1 MDKIVKVLLKSVI
14 VNICLVIAKLIIGF
28 IGNSKSLIA
37 NAIHSLSDLITDIIS
52 IFGYKMSKKPADE
65 KHPLGFGQIE
75 YLTNIIVS
83 FVILY
88 LGIQTLL
95 TAFNAK
101 QTLPSSII
109 MFISLFTAFIKY
121 ALSKYIYNKGKE
133 YQNGILLVSGIES
146 KADALTS
153 GLVVISV
160 IFSMLTPYN
169 EIYRYSDNVCTFIIS
184 LYIIY
189 IAIKILKENIIN
201 IIGTSPEE
209 EYMSEEIKSI
219 ILDYKEI
226 DKIEEFSIIKYGSY
240 YVAIMELKLKKNI
253 SLRKINKLKFKLRN
267 SITTYDKKITY
278 IKISVN

>member
-95 TAFNAK
+95 TAINAK

-160 IFSMLTPYN
+160 MFSMLTPYN